1 MTQDTQQ
8 ILENHFKPGNVV
20 YSFYRRSYDLVHA
33 FDYLSTPYGF
43 SWVVTVQACDKD
55 GNIALGAAVRTHS
68 TYPDFIRGD
77 KVVAVKV

>member
-43 SWVVTVQACDKD
+43 SWVVTVQACDKTATLLLARLSVLTLPIQTLYV
-55 GNIALGAAVRTHS
+55 G
-68 TYPDFIRGD
+68 IR
-77 KVVAVKV
+77 